1 MNILAPS
8 LLAVDFNNIERDV
21 KILEQAGVDWLHLD
35 VMDGCFVPNISFG
48 PPVIS
53 SIRKISKQ
61 FFDVH
66 LMIINPIRYIETFK
80 KVGADSITVH
90 YEACEDLDK
99 TLKAIRDAG
108 VKVGLSISPET
119 PVSVL
124 EPYIG
129 LVDLVLI
136 MSVRPGFGGQE
147 FMPEAFER
155 VKTVRAWANKYNS
168 SLHIEVDGGIR
179 LENVGQV
186 LQAGANVIVTGSAVF
201 GGDVMQN
208 VHAFKDILEA

>member
-21 KILEQAGVDWLHLD
+21 KLLEQSGVEWLHLD

-53 SIRKISKQ
+53 SLRKISKQ

-66 LMIINPIRYIETFK
+66 LMIMDPIRYIETFK

-90 YEACEDLDK
+90 YEACEDLNK
-99 TLKAIRDAG
+99 TIKAIRDAG
-108 VKVGLSISPET
+108 VKVGVSISPET
-119 PVSVL
+119 PVCVL
-124 EPYIG
+124 EPYID

-155 VKTVRAWANKYNS
+155 VRTVRTWAKKYNS

-201 GGDVMQN
+201 NGDIMRN
-208 VHAFKDILEA
+208 VQAFKNILEA